1 MEWLKLIVDAAS
13 RLLANYLEFSSD
25 LLALRNLGP
34 YVLSDEISPTLL
46 SYFLVGISLAYLLTM
61 GSAVPGIA
69 GHVAD
74 PDKRKA
80 EDRLAFGSAMVRV
93 VLAAV
98 GCHAI
103 LYGISEL
110 GDFAIGSIRVT
121 VNAWLATAALTLPF
135 YVVARRLGNSA
146 SGFFRALRGEDAQN
160 PAPGR
165 RLRRMGSISPE
176 ISNLILCIV
185 LVGAATLL
193 DVVIFIYYGL
203 VLAHLHRLHPF
214 LGLLPSLL
222 YTAAL
227 FVIIAGIRGRS
238 SGGQEPEDLAN
249 PSQAEL

>member
-1 MEWLKLIVDAAS
+1 
-13 RLLANYLEFSSD
+13 
-25 LLALRNLGP
+25 
-34 YVLSDEISPTLL
+34 
-46 SYFLVGISLAYLLTM
+46 
-61 GSAVPGIA
+61 
-69 GHVAD
+69 
-74 PDKRKA
+74 
-80 EDRLAFGSAMVRV
+80 
-93 VLAAV
+93 
-98 GCHAI
+98 
-103 LYGISEL
+103 
-110 GDFAIGSIRVT
+110 
-121 VNAWLATAALTLPF
+121 
-135 YVVARRLGNSA
+135 
-146 SGFFRALRGEDAQN
+146 
-160 PAPGR
+160 
-165 RLRRMGSISPE
+165 MGSISPE